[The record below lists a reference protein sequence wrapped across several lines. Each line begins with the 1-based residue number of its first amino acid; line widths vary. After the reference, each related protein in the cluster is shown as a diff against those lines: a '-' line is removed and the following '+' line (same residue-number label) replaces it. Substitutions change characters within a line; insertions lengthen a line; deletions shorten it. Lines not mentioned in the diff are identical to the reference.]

1 MTSGLLIGAYTQSVP
16 DVDGHADGIVSAV
29 FDGEKVTGAE
39 VAARLANPSWL
50 TASTDGS
57 RVYSVMET
65 APDGGVAAF
74 ARDSSG
80 SLTLLGA
87 APAGGAEPD
96 HLTLDPSERFLVVGT
111 YSGGSISVI
120 ALDDDGALGERVAF
134 AQHHGRGPDAGRQ
147 ESPHVHH
154 LVFDDVTG
162 DLVVVDLGLGQV
174 VFYGFGDD
182 GQLTLRPNA
191 TISSGAAGPRHLAF
205 HPDGQ
210 HAFVVN
216 ELGNTIDVLR
226 RDGDRFERAGTASTR
241 PVDAVGESATAAVR
255 VSPTGS
261 TVFATNRGDD
271 TIAVFSFDPVAGLTL
286 VASEPSRG
294 KAPRDLILSQDARR
308 VIVANQ
314 DSDSVAVFAFD
325 EGTRRLEFLSLA
337 SVPTPTCLR
346 LV

>member
-1 MTSGLLIGAYTQSVP
+1 MTSALLIGAYTQKVP

-29 FDGEKVTGAE
+29 FDGDNVARAE
-39 VAARLANPSWL
+39 VAAQLPNPSWL

-65 APDGGVAAF
+65 TPGGGVAAF
-74 ARDSSG
+74 ARYSAG
-80 SLTLLGA
+80 SLTLLGTA
-87 APAGGAEPD
+87 SAGGAEPD

-120 ALDDDGALGERVAF
+120 ALHDDGALGERVAF
-134 AQHHGRGPDAGRQ
+134 VQHHGSGPDARRQ
-147 ESPHVHH
+147 ESPHVHQ
-154 LVFDDVTG
+154 VIFDDVTG

-174 VFYGFGDD
+174 LFYGFAPD
-182 GQLTLRPNA
+182 GKLTLRPDA

-216 ELGNTIDVLR
+216 ELGNTVDVLR
-226 RDGDRFERAGTASTR
+226 RDGDRFERAGSASTR
-241 PVDAVGESATAAVR
+241 PLNAVGESATAAVR
-255 VSPTGS
+255 VSPTGG

-271 TIAVFSFDPVAGLTL
+271 TVAVFSFDPVAGLVL

-294 KAPRDLILSQDARR
+294 GAPRDLILSQDARR

-314 DSDSVAVFAFD
+314 DSDSVAVFGFD
-325 EGTRRLEFLSLA
+325 EDTRTLEFLSLA
-337 SVPTPTCLR
+337 SVPTPACLL

>member
-1 MTSGLLIGAYTQSVP
+1 MTSALLIGTYTQKVP
-16 DVDGHADGIVSAV
+16 DVDGRADGIVSAV
-29 FDGEKVTGAE
+29 FDGEKVAGAE
-39 VAARLANPSWL
+39 VAAQLANPSWL
-50 TASTDGS
+50 TTSADGS

-80 SLTLLGA
+80 TLTLLGTA
-87 APAGGAEPD
+87 SAGGAEPA

-134 AQHHGRGPDAGRQ
+134 VQHHGSGPDAARQ
-147 ESPHVHH
+147 ESPHVHQ
-154 LVFDDVTG
+154 LVFDGVTG

-174 VFYGFGDD
+174 LFYGFGDD
-182 GQLTLRPNA
+182 GQLTLRPEA

-216 ELGNTIDVLR
+216 ELGNTVDVLR
-226 RDGDRFERAGTASTR
+226 RNGDRFERAGGASTR
-241 PVDAVGESATAAVR
+241 PADAVGESTTAAVR
-255 VSPTGS
+255 VSPTGK

-271 TIAVFSFDPVAGLTL
+271 TIAVFSFDPAEGLTL
-286 VASEPSRG
+286 VAAEPTRG
-294 KAPRDLILSQDARR
+294 RTPRDLILSPDARPR
-308 VIVANQ
+308 H
-314 DSDSVAVFAFD
+314 
-325 EGTRRLEFLSLA
+325 RRQ
-337 SVPTPTCLR
+337 PGQ
-346 LV
+346 

>member
-1 MTSGLLIGAYTQSVP
+1 MTRTLLIGTYTQKVP

-29 FDGEKVTGAE
+29 FDGQTVAGAE

-50 TASTDGS
+50 TTSADGS

-74 ARDSSG
+74 ARDASG
-80 SLTLLGA
+80 TLVWLGTVS
-87 APAGGAEPD
+87 AGGAEPA
-96 HLTLDPSERFLVVGT
+96 HLALDPSERFLVVGT

-120 ALDDDGALGERVAF
+120 ALDDDGALGDRVAF
-134 AQHHGRGPDAGRQ
+134 VQHHGSGPDAGRQ
-147 ESPHVHH
+147 ESPHVHQ
-154 LVFDDVTG
+154 LIFDGVTG

-174 VFYGFGDD
+174 LFYGFGDD
-182 GQLTLRPNA
+182 GQLTLRPEA

-205 HPDGQ
+205 HPDGE

-216 ELGNTIDVLR
+216 ELDNTVDLLR
-226 RDGDRFERAGTASTR
+226 RSGDRFVRASSASTR
-241 PVDAVGESATAAVR
+241 PADAAGASATAAVR
-255 VSPTGS
+255 VSPSGK
-261 TVFATNRGDD
+261 TVLVTNRGDD
-271 TIAVFSFDPVAGLTL
+271 TIAVFSFDPAEGLTL
-286 VASEPSRG
+286 VASEPTRG
-294 KAPRDLILSQDARR
+294 KTPRDLILSRDAAR

-325 EGTRRLEFLSLA
+325 EDARSLEFLSLA
-337 SVPTPTCLR
+337 SVPTPACLR